1 VAGGGRFRGIRFI
14 SASDPDMA
22 QWGAVIGRP
31 QGLLLDRRV
40 REGFAQLAPLGLS
53 FDAFMYH
60 PQLADLVDLARAFPR
75 TPIVLNHVGGPI
87 GLGRY
92 KGKRDQVFADWS
104 ARISELAACPNVHVK
119 LGGLGMRMMGFDLYD
134 GELPPGSEQLAT
146 AWRPYIETC
155 ISAFGPDRA
164 MFESNFPVDK
174 GSYGY
179 GVFWN
184 ACKLL
189 AQGAS
194 ASEKAALFSGTA
206 AKFYRLGI

>member
-1 VAGGGRFRGIRFI
+1 V
-14 SASDPDMA
+14 
-22 QWGAVIGRP
+22 
-31 QGLLLDRRV
+31 GLLLDSRV

-53 FDAFMYH
+53 FDAWVYH
-60 PQLADLVDLARAFPR
+60 PQLGDLVDLARAFPA

-92 KGKRDQVFADWS
+92 KGKRDAVFADWT
-104 ARISELAACPNVHVK
+104 ARIRELAACPNVHVK
-119 LGGLGMRMMGFDLYD
+119 LGGLGMRMFGFDVHE
-134 GELPPGSEQLAT
+134 GEFPPSSEQLAT

-155 ISAFGPDRA
+155 ISAFGPGRA

-184 ACKLL
+184 ACKRL

-194 ASEKAALFSGTA
+194 ASEKADLFHGA
-206 AKFYRLGI
+206 ASRFYRLGI